1 VRADQAALARHGVP
15 AQHVM
20 EAVEAVGGITL
31 GEIREGQRRFD
42 LVVRFPDRFRR
53 DPAEIGKILISTADG
68 RRIPLD
74 RLARIRQFEG
84 PATITREWQK
94 RRVVVQCNVR
104 GRDVASFVEEVRA
117 RIDREL
123 ALPAGYYVAYGGQ
136 FEHLERARKRLMFI
150 VPAALLLILLLLQT
164 STESY
169 RDALIIFAG
178 APFATL
184 GGILALWLRDMPFT
198 ISAGVG
204 FVAVSGVSMLAGL
217 VMVSTI
223 RQRLGEDVPL
233 PEAIEYGALLRLRP
247 VLITALVASLG
258 FVPMAVNT
266 HIGAEVQRPLAT
278 VVIGGLVS
286 ATILTLL
293 VLPALYAVF
302 GPDGHRRHQAC

>member
-1 VRADQAALARHGVP
+1 
-15 AQHVM
+15 M
-20 EAVEAVGGITL
+20 S
-31 GEIREGQRRFD
+31 RF
-42 LVVRFPDRFRR
+42 F
-53 DPAEIGKILISTADG
+53 TAKYLKY
-68 RRIPLD
+68 R
-74 RLARIRQFEG
+74 
-84 PATITREWQK
+84 
-94 RRVVVQCNVR
+94 
-104 GRDVASFVEEVRA
+104 S
-117 RIDREL
+117 
-123 ALPAGYYVAYGGQ
+123 
-136 FEHLERARKRLMFI
+136 
-150 VPAALLLILLLLQT
+150 PAASGPRPVIGDVYCPGCGYNLRSLNYGRNCPECAKSIEPPG
-164 STESY
+164 S
-169 RDALIIFAG
+169 DA
-178 APFATL
+178 
-184 GGILALWLRDMPFT
+184 
-198 ISAGVG
+198 AGVG

-223 RQRLGEDVPL
+223 RQRLREDVPL